1 MAAYYRFIL
10 AGIGAASLLSH
21 IRHQVLLGNEAFVA
35 KQQQSQRSGEFR
47 EAAMIQRKAVAL
59 PLAAY
64 CSTYANRDEAMARA
78 YLSTAYTMSQIAAAF
93 GVSTRTVIRVLSAS
107 EHSSN

>member
-1 MAAYYRFIL
+1 
-10 AGIGAASLLSH
+10 
-21 IRHQVLLGNEAFVA
+21 
-35 KQQQSQRSGEFR
+35 
-47 EAAMIQRKAVAL
+47 MIQRKAVAL

-93 GVSTRTVIRVLSAS
+93 GVSTRTVIRLLSAS